1 MFPYL
6 KLDCS
11 ESRFVVVVVAI
22 SSVCFVKFYFAHFH
36 ISSVLVCRAFLI
48 VVVVVVSV
56 YNLNVFERVIN
67 MQYS

>member
-11 ESRFVVVVVAI
+11 ESRFVVVVEF
-22 SSVCFVKFYFAHFH
+22 SSVCSVKFYFAHFH
-36 ISSVLVCRAFLI
+36 ISSVLVCRAF
-48 VVVVVVSV
+48 VVVVVMVSV
-56 YNLNVFERVIN
+56 YNLNVFELVLN